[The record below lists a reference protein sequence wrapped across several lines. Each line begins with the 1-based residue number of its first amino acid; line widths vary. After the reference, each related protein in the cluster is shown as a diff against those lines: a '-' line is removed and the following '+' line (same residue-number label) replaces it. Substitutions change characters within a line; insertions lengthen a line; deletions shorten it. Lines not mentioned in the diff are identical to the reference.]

1 MAFELTRKLRITG
14 IALAALLA
22 LYTAFGFLLAPKLI
36 RSQIEKFSEQHYGRQ
51 PSMGEVSFNPFTFA
65 LEIHDFDFKDSKAEP
80 LFAFK
85 RLLVNLDLAS
95 IWRRGLSLHV
105 IELEHPLGVVKV
117 RADGSL
123 NLAELTAPFAKKPEP
138 AAEQEEPA
146 RLFIDRFQLI
156 NGAFEFE
163 DHARSAPFRARLTP
177 VNFELLDFGTTGES
191 GNAYSLQA
199 TSTAGERFRWSGHL
213 GIAPLSSHGD
223 FELGDV
229 QARTL
234 WSYLQESLG
243 FEVASGVVD
252 VEGSYQFAATEP
264 QYTMTLKLAGVNVGD
279 LGIRPRDGAEDWV
292 HLASLAI
299 NDADVDIARGQL
311 TLGSV
316 VVADSKVLARR
327 DARGTLNLLELT
339 KPPAPAGVAP
349 QEQPAPDAPP
359 EAEATDDA
367 PKWTINAPDI
377 RVETLAVDITDE
389 YVKPAAQF
397 TLSPVNLALRGF
409 STAPGQ
415 PLELSADLALNTGGR
430 AEFQGSRA
438 AEGETLAGKL
448 KLEGLNLAAL
458 QPYVGTYSQM
468 TLLSGSLDAD
478 LDAQFEADAW
488 RLDGNLRSAKLHTVD
503 NALREDL
510 VKWERLEI
518 NGIQYRSKPES
529 LRIATI
535 AARAPYVR
543 LIIAPDQT
551 TNISKVLTMPAT
563 APGPVQTVSEV
574 SDRPTGVQQA
584 MAMSIGNVRIHDG
597 SANFADFWITPNYA
611 VSLQQLGGN
620 ISGLSSKKDSRAKIE
635 LTGKI
640 DRYAPVEIGGEL
652 NLLSASLFTDVRVR
666 FDGVELTSVTPY
678 SGRFAGYRI
687 EKGKLSVDVRYQ
699 VENRQLDAEQRFI
712 VDQLTLG
719 ERIESPDAVKLPLRL
734 AVALLKDR
742 NGVIDLGLPVSGSLD
757 DPEFRLGP
765 IIWKAFVGLLT
776 NVATSPFKLLGGM
789 FGGGEDVNL
798 IDFGPGSAALD
809 EAATEKIAS
818 LRRALHERPSLALE
832 VPAGWSPDAD
842 YDALAAAQVE
852 QKLAALADKAGKN
865 GRKDTDAMSPLED
878 PARRFELLVSLYKSE
893 KPAAALPPGAL
904 AVDAVRAR
912 DRDPAALAQASD
924 ELAAAMRPTI
934 DGLTPALEAL
944 AQQRARAIQDAL
956 LGSGEVEPGRV
967 FMLAPAPKPAVDGK
981 TRVAL
986 SLR

>member
-1 MAFELTRKLRITG
+1 MAFRLTRKFRITG
-14 IALAALLA
+14 ISLAALLV
-22 LYTAFGFLLAPKLI
+22 LYTAFGFLLVPKLV
-36 RSQIEKFSEQHYGRQ
+36 RSQIEDFSAQHYGRK
-51 PSMGEVSFNPFTFA
+51 PSMGEISFNPFTFA

-80 LFAFK
+80 LLSFK
-85 RLLVNLDLAS
+85 RLLVNLDIAS
-95 IWRRGLSLHV
+95 LWRRGLSLHV
-105 IELEHPLGVVKV
+105 IELENPRGLVKV

-123 NLAELTAPFAKKPEP
+123 NLAELTAPFAKQP
-138 AAEQEEPA
+138 APAQQKEEPA

-163 DHARSAPFRARLTP
+163 DHARATPFRARLTP
-177 VNFELLDFGTTGES
+177 VNFELLDFGTTGDS

-199 TSTAGERFRWSGHL
+199 TSTAGERFRWSGHF
-213 GIAPLSSHGD
+213 GITPLSSHGD
-223 FELGDV
+223 FELGAV

-243 FEVASGVVD
+243 FEVPSGVVD
-252 VEGSYQFAATEP
+252 VKGSYQFAATEP
-264 QYTMTLKLAGVNVGD
+264 QYTLNLKLAGVNVGD
-279 LGIRPRDGAEDWV
+279 LGIRPRGGAEDWV
-292 HLASLAI
+292 HLATLAI
-299 NDADVDIARGQL
+299 NDTDVDIARRQV

-316 VVADSKVLARR
+316 VVTNGKVLARR
-327 DARGTLNLLELT
+327 DSQGNFNLLELT
-339 KPPAPAGVAP
+339 KPPNAAVAVP
-349 QEQPAPDAPP
+349 PDPSASAAK
-359 EAEATDDA
+359 AEAPSTDDA
-367 PKWTINAPDI
+367 SWIINAPDI
-377 RVETLAVDITDE
+377 RVESLAVDLDDQ

-409 STAPGQ
+409 STASGQ

-430 AEFQGSRA
+430 LEFQGSREA
-438 AEGETLAGKL
+438 GGETYAGKAR
-448 KLEGLNLAAL
+448 LEGLNLAAL
-458 QPYVGTYSQM
+458 QPYVGTYTQM
-468 TLLSGSLDAD
+468 TLLSGILDAD
-478 LDAQFEADAW
+478 VDAQFEPDAW

-503 NALREDL
+503 NAMREDF

-529 LRIATI
+529 LRVATI
-535 AARAPYVR
+535 AARGPYVR

-563 APGPVQTVSEV
+563 APGPVQTVRAV
-574 SDRPTGVQQA
+574 SDRPTGVQQP
-584 MAMSIGNVRIHDG
+584 MAMRIGNVRIQDG

-620 ISGLSSKKDSRAKIE
+620 ISGLSSQKDSRAKVE
-635 LTGKI
+635 LKGKI

-652 NLLSASLFTDVRVR
+652 NLLSASLFTDVRVK
-666 FDGVELTSVTPY
+666 FAGVELTSVTPY

-699 VENRQLDAEQRFI
+699 VENRQLNAEQRFI

-719 ERIESPDAVKLPLRL
+719 ERVDSPDAVKLPLRL

-757 DPEFRLGP
+757 DPKFRLGP

-776 NVATSPFKLLGGM
+776 NIATSPFKLLGGM

-798 IDFGPGSAALD
+798 IDFSAGSARLD
-809 EAATEKIAS
+809 SAATEKIDS

-832 VPAGWSPDAD
+832 VPACWSPDAD
-842 YDALAAAQVE
+842 YEALAVAQIE
-852 QKLAALADKAGKN
+852 QKLAALAEKDGKN
-865 GRKDTDAMSPLED
+865 KRKDGDATPPLDD
-878 PARRFELLVSLYKSE
+878 PAQRFELLLSLYESE
-893 KPAAALPPGAL
+893 KPGAALPPGAL
-904 AVDAVRAR
+904 ALEGMRAR
-912 DRDPAALAQASD
+912 ERDPAALAQANS
-924 ELAAAMRPTI
+924 ELEAALLPAI
-934 DGLTPALEAL
+934 DGLTASLEAL

-967 FMLAPAPKPAVDGK
+967 FMLASAPRPAVDGK
-981 TRVAL
+981 TRIAL